1 MAEKPAAAVVLAL
14 FLVAG
19 CGDPTAAGGG
29 GTSSGAGSG
38 GSGGVAAP
46 AGGSGGSAA
55 TGSGGGGGT
64 GSGGA
69 GTGNDASILGGGAGS
84 TSNGSGGANNDSSPD
99 ASSPD
104 ASGTAPHD
112 FVCSE
117 LVGLWV
123 ASQWWG
129 AFEKGVDNARWQFM
143 FQHHGY
149 LELFADPESPFW
161 KNSISSTCGA
171 QSTTPDR
178 VIFLPFSLTLMTL
191 EDWHAQ
197 LTKLVDTMKQKF
209 VGVKRIELLSTLR
222 SPGNML
228 CPNDND
234 PGTIVPAYVDQ
245 AIAAV
250 AAESGGLVTAGPK
263 IELPDCSWWAG
274 GTDLTGQGNTGV
286 GQLMA
291 AYYQAHP

>member
-1 MAEKPAAAVVLAL
+1 MAEKPATAVVFAL

-19 CGDPTAAGGG
+19 CGDPTAVGGSG
-29 GTSSGAGSG
+29 GASSGAGSG
-38 GSGGVAAP
+38 GSSGMIAP
-46 AGGSGGSAA
+46 ADGSGGSAA
-55 TGSGGGGGT
+55 TGSGGGAGIA
-64 GSGGA
+64 SGGA
-69 GTGNDASILGGGAGS
+69 GTGNDASILGSGDAN
-84 TSNGSGGANNDSSPD
+84 TSAPD
-99 ASSPD
+99 ASNADTS
-104 ASGTAPHD
+104 ATQPHD

-117 LVGLWV
+117 LIGLWV

-129 AFEKGVDNARWQFM
+129 SFEKGVDNARWQFM

-161 KNSISSTCGA
+161 KNSITSTCAA

-178 VIFLPFSLTLMTL
+178 VVFLPFSLTLMTM

-197 LTKLVDTMKQKF
+197 LTRLVDTMKQKF
-209 VGVKRIELLSTLR
+209 VGVRRIELLSTLR

-228 CPNDND
+228 CPNDKD

-263 IELPDCSWWAG
+263 VELPDCSWWAG
-274 GTDLTGQGNTGV
+274 GTDLTGAGNTGV

-291 AYYQAHP
+291 VYYQAHP

>member
-1 MAEKPAAAVVLAL
+1 MAEKPAAVVVLAL

-19 CGDPTAAGGG
+19 CGEPTAAGGG
-29 GTSSGAGSG
+29 GASVGGGSG
-38 GSGGVAAP
+38 GSGGGAAP
-46 AGGSGGSAA
+46 DGGSGGSAT
-55 TGSGGGGGT
+55 TGSGSGGDA
-64 GSGGA
+64 GSGVGE
-69 GTGNDASILGGGAGS
+69 TGNDASILG
-84 TSNGSGGANNDSSPD
+84 SGGASNTGGDGSNASAPD
-99 ASSPD
+99 GGSAD
-104 ASGTAPHD
+104 GAGTQPHD
-112 FVCSE
+112 FVCNE
-117 LVGLWV
+117 LIGLWV

-149 LELFADPESPFW
+149 LELFADPQSPFW
-161 KNSISSTCGA
+161 KNSFASACAA

-178 VIFLPFSLTLMTL
+178 VIFLPFSLTLMTM
-191 EDWHAQ
+191 EDWHTQ
-197 LTKLVDTMKQKF
+197 LTKVVDTMKRKF

-234 PGTIVPAYVDQ
+234 PGTIVPGYVDQ

-250 AAESGGLVTAGPK
+250 AAESGGLVAVGPK

-274 GTDLTGQGNTGV
+274 GTDLTGAGNTGV